1 MSIREEYDFKK
12 MEGKKNPHKVGEKCE
27 PPPPG
32 DGICYYCGKMT
43 NSLSISP
50 SQWNVSLCHG
60 DEPGKVK
67 HHHTGCVTERLL
79 ENQPIEPKPKLPER
93 FGLSEMNDADYQ
105 IMKTINELIEYLRG
119 RE

>member
-27 PPPPG
+27 CG
-32 DGICYYCGKMT
+32 HQVHYTSGCNNAYCGSCGLPK
-43 NSLSISP
+43 
-50 SQWNVSLCHG
+50 
-60 DEPGKVK
+60 K
-67 HHHTGCVTERLL
+67 
-79 ENQPIEPKPKLPER
+79 PIEPKPKLPER